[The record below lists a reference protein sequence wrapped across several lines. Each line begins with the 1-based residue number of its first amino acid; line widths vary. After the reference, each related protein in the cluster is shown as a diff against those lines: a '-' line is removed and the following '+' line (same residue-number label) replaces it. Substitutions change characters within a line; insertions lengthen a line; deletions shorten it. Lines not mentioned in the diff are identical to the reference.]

1 MVSSQCS
8 LARLKKIKAEVYEKV
23 LTTQD
28 LITYQGVHPWHETL
42 GGGGKKT
49 KQVKTNLNSPF
60 PNN

>member
-42 GGGGKKT
+42 GAGGGGGGR
-49 KQVKTNLNSPF
+49 KQNKSKQI
-60 PNN
+60 